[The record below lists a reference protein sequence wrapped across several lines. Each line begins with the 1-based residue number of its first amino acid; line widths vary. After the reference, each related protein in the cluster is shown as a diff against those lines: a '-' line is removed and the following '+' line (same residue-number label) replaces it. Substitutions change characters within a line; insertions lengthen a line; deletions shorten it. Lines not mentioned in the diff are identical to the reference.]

1 MALRLSSDE
10 ALEIAQRME
19 QNGSRFYRRAAEF
32 KELEKE
38 KEVLLKLAKMEDDHE
53 KYFRTM
59 QDGLPDEER
68 SKKALDPFG
77 EMLTYLEAMADMSGG
92 EGSLQAIE
100 SLSGNESLPQ
110 ILNIAITLE
119 KESILYYIGLKDIVP
134 SESAK
139 RKIDE
144 IISEEK
150 NHIVTLKKELDS
162 L

>member
-1 MALRLSSDE
+1 MGLRLSSDE

-19 QNGSRFYRRAAEF
+19 QNGARFYRRAAEL
-32 KELEKE
+32 KALEKE
-38 KEVLLKLAKMEDDHE
+38 KEVLLKLAEMEDCHE
-53 KYFRTM
+53 KYFRMM
-59 QDGLPDEER
+59 QDELPEEER

-92 EGSLQAIE
+92 EGSLKAFE
-100 SLSGNESLPQ
+100 SLTGDESLPTV
-110 ILNIAITLE
+110 LTTAIGLE
-119 KESILYYIGLKDIVP
+119 KESILYYIGLKDMVP

-144 IISEEK
+144 IIREEGG
-150 NHIVTLKKELDS
+150 HIVTLKKELDS